1 MELALVIN
9 THSSLRD
16 VWNPFLDSVRTHIP
30 QINPKY
36 IFVDKTNFDFG
47 DDFTIINYDTNVT
60 YRDQFYESIKQVKEK
75 YCIYIAEDY
84 ILYDDV
90 QWDNILK
97 QLKILDENKELS
109 FVKLIGGGTE
119 FSVPYKN
126 YENLFLLDNQS
137 KNFYTNQATIW
148 KTRDLEKIYEL
159 SPPSHIADKGNMQ
172 QMEPNGYKACRQMNM
187 NGVVYYN
194 GEKKRGLYHHD
205 SSIFPYIATALVKGK
220 WNMSEYQKE
229 LDSIFVKYNINP
241 FERGIY

>member
-9 THSSLRD
+9 THTSLYD
-16 VWNPFLDSVRTHIP
+16 VWNPFLDSIRKYIP

-36 IFVDKTNFDFG
+36 IFVDETDFDFG
-47 DDFTIINYDTNVT
+47 NDFNIINYDRNVT
-60 YRDQFYESIKQVKEK
+60 YRDQFYNCIKQVKEE

-84 ILYDDV
+84 ILYDYV
-90 QWDNILK
+90 QWDNILT
-97 QLKILDENKELS
+97 QLSVLQNNTELS
-109 FVKLIGGGTE
+109 FVKLISGGVECTN
-119 FSVPYKN
+119 PYKN
-126 YENLFLLDNQS
+126 YKNLFLLDN
-137 KNFYTNQATIW
+137 KHRNFYTNQATIW

-172 QMEPNGYKACRQMNM
+172 QMESIGYKACMQMNM

-194 GEKKRGLYHHD
+194 GEKKRGLYHCD

-229 LDSIFVKYNINP
+229 LDEIFVKYNINP